1 MAKFRT
7 SKNQNSVPES
17 IELMFR
23 DLKRDPSIKFLGSHQ
38 GQILNNYEKNYL
50 KNANAKDIAIE
61 LPTGTGKTLI
71 GLLIAEY
78 RRRILKERV
87 VYLCPTRQLCSQVHK
102 KANLYG
108 INTVVLT
115 GQQKHYD
122 PTDFY
127 NYQRAKV
134 VAITTYSGIF
144 NTNPRISDP
153 ETIICDDAHAADN
166 YVASLWTV
174 SINRKDHKQ
183 LFDQVVRILEP
194 VIPEYVCFYIKNGG
208 SNSEN
213 KQVDLISNIA
223 WHSQYKQIVESV
235 ESLIQAKEED
245 NKYRELKYAWIFIC
259 SHLNACSIYCS
270 SESFEI
276 RPIIPPTLTHQPFA
290 NAHQRIYMSAT
301 LGEDGDLERVFGVKK
316 INKIP
321 IPGEWNKRSMGRKL
335 IFFPAMSS
343 GINPKEVATTMLQ
356 KINRGLILVPND
368 KSLQSWTSSLEDT
381 HTILQSTDIEKS
393 LETFT
398 KSNNPTVLI
407 LASRYDGIDLPGD
420 DCRFII
426 IDGKPA
432 GSGLQ
437 EKFLLT
443 RIGASSQLRN
453 RIRTRITQAMGRC
466 TRDENDYALVIL
478 LGEDLTKWCCTSI
491 NTRGMHPELQA
502 EVEFGLENSSE
513 VEVDD
518 FVELAQE
525 FFDKT
530 QNWEEAEDDI
540 RERRD
545 SLNKESDN
553 VAQALEKSMPY
564 EINYVYDSWSGQHEK
579 AFNEAT
585 KVLDSLEG
593 GSQLKPYVTFWYHQ
607 AATSAFLAWKESDK
621 EILRNS
627 AISSLEKA
635 LKTTKEN
642 NWLNKLFPYLEKT
655 ADENDNL
662 PWREWFMQI
671 NDLLT
676 EWGIMGSKYSQK
688 LATVQTNIENIDA
701 TPFEDGLESL
711 GRMLGA
717 KTHRWKKKEQGKP
730 DVLWIFGNWH
740 AFVFEAK
747 TEEGRTEETANSGI
761 SLGTVTQAGRHEAT
775 VRVEQHIPDFVPCS
789 TVLISPRQKLNESAI
804 IHTQEIS
811 YCSHDEM
818 VKLFD
823 RTASVLEFVRSFAP
837 NNTEE
842 DMMEYAIEVYSERN
856 LGMQDIK
863 NLLLKQK
870 LDDLPKTRS

>member
-17 IELMFR
+17 IDLMFR
-23 DLKRDPSIKFLGSHQ
+23 DLKRDPSIKFLGNHQ
-38 GQILNNYEKNYL
+38 GQILNKYEKDYL
-50 KNANAKDIAIE
+50 KNAKDIAIE

-78 RRRILKERV
+78 RRRIRKERV

-108 INTVVLT
+108 INTVVLM
-115 GQQKHYD
+115 GQQKDYD

-127 NYQRAKV
+127 NYQRAEV

-144 NTNPRISDP
+144 NTNPKISDP

-183 LFDQVVRILEP
+183 LFDQVVRILES
-194 VIPEYVCFYIKNGG
+194 VIPEYVGFYLKNGG
-208 SNSEN
+208 SYFEN

-223 WHSQYKQIVESV
+223 CHNKHQQIIESL
-235 ESLIQAKEED
+235 ESLIKFNENDQ
-245 NKYRELKYAWIFIC
+245 NYRDLKYAWGFIS
-259 SHLNACSIYCS
+259 SHLDACSIYCS
-270 SESFEI
+270 SENFEI
-276 RPIIPPTLTHQPFA
+276 RPIIPPTLTHQPFS

-301 LGEDGDLERVFGVKK
+301 LGEDGDLERVFGVNK
-316 INKIP
+316 IPKIP
-321 IPGEWNKRSMGRKL
+321 IPGEWNKRSIGRKL
-335 IFFPAMSS
+335 IFLPAMSS
-343 GINPKEVATTMLQ
+343 GINPKEVAATMLQ
-356 KINRGLILVPND
+356 KRKRGLILVPNNT
-368 KSLQSWTSSLEDT
+368 SLQAWSNLLKDT
-381 HTILQSTDIEKS
+381 HTILQSTDIEES

-398 KSNNPTVLI
+398 KSNKPTVLI
-407 LASRYDGIDLPGD
+407 LATRYDGIDLPGD
-420 DCRFII
+420 DCRFIVL
-426 IDGKPA
+426 DGMPT

-443 RIGASSQLRN
+443 RLGASSQLRN
-453 RIRTRITQAMGRC
+453 RIRTRVTQAMGRC

-491 NTRGMHPELQA
+491 NLQGMHPELQA
-502 EVEFGLENSSE
+502 EVQFGLDNSTE
-513 VEVDD
+513 LEVDN
-518 FVELAQE
+518 FVELGE
-525 FFDKT
+525 DFFNKT
-530 QNWEEAEDDI
+530 PDWKDAENEI
-540 RERRD
+540 QKLRD
-545 SLNKESDN
+545 SSLKVSDD
-553 VAQALEKSMPY
+553 VAEALAKSMPH
-564 EINYVYDSWSGQHEK
+564 EINYVYQSWNGKHKE

-593 GSQLKPYVTFWYHQ
+593 GTQLKPYVTFWYHQ
-607 AATSAFLAWKESDK
+607 AANSAFLAWKESDK
-621 EILRNS
+621 EIFRNS

-688 LATVQTNIENIDA
+688 VATVQTNIVNIDA

-717 KTHRWKKKEQGKP
+717 KTHKWKKKEQGKP
-730 DVLWIFGNWH
+730 DGLWIFGNWH

-747 TEEGRTEETANSGI
+747 TEEGRTEETANYGI
-761 SLGTVTQAGRHEAT
+761 SLNTVTQAGRHETT
-775 VRVEQHIPDFVPCS
+775 VRAEGHIPDYVPCS

-823 RTASVLEFVRSFAP
+823 RTASVLELVRSFAP

-842 DMMEYAIEVYSERN
+842 DMMEYAIEVYSKRN

-870 LDDLPKTRS
+870 LDSLPKTKS

>member
-38 GQILNNYEKNYL
+38 GQILNNYEKKYL
-50 KNANAKDIAIE
+50 KNANTKDIAIE

-87 VYLCPTRQLCSQVHK
+87 VYLCPTRQLCSQVHE
-102 KANLYG
+102 KAKLYG

-144 NTNPRISDP
+144 NANPKISDP

-174 SINRKDHKQ
+174 SITRKTHQQ
-183 LFDQVVRILEP
+183 LFDQVFRILEP
-194 VIPEYVCFYIKNGG
+194 AIPEYVCFYIKNGG

-223 WHSQYKQIVESV
+223 WHSQYQQIVESV

-245 NKYRELKYAWIFIC
+245 NKYRELKYAWIFIR

-290 NAHQRIYMSAT
+290 KAHQRIYMSAT

-381 HTILQSTDIEKS
+381 YTILQSTDIEES
-393 LETFT
+393 LENFT
-398 KSNNPTVLI
+398 KSNKPTVLV

-426 IDGKPA
+426 IDGMPA

-437 EKFLLT
+437 EKFLLN

-466 TRDENDYALVIL
+466 TRDENDYALVIIL
-478 LGEDLTKWCCTSI
+478 SADLTKWCCTSI
-491 NTRGMHPELQA
+491 NTQGMHPELQA
-502 EVEFGLENSSE
+502 EIKLGLDNSE
-513 VEVDD
+513 VEVDE
-518 FVELAQE
+518 FVEFGQE
-525 FFDKT
+525 FFDQT
-530 QNWEEAEDDI
+530 SNWEEAENEIRDI
-540 RERRD
+540 RDSVERVPD
-545 SLNKESDN
+545 D
-553 VAQALEKSMPY
+553 VAQALAQSMPH
-564 EINYVYDSWSGQHEK
+564 EIDYVYQSWNGQYEEAFKK
-579 AFNEAT
+579 AT
-585 KVLDSLEG
+585 RVLDSLEG

-607 AATSAFLAWKESDK
+607 AATSAFLAWKESNK
-621 EILRNS
+621 NIFRNS
-627 AISSLEKA
+627 AISNLEEA
-635 LKTTKEN
+635 LKTSIEN
-642 NWLNKLFPYLEKT
+642 NWINKLFPFLENSV
-655 ADENDNL
+655 DENNNL
-662 PWREWFMQI
+662 PWLEWFIQI
-671 NDLLT
+671 SGLLN
-676 EWGIMGSKYSQK
+676 EWGIVGGKYYQRVAK
-688 LATVQTNIENIDA
+688 VQENIKNINA
-701 TPFEDGLESL
+701 IPFENGLESL
-711 GRMLGA
+711 GQMLGA
-717 KTHRWKKKEQGKP
+717 KTYKWKKDEQGKP
-730 DVLWIFGNWH
+730 DGLWIFGNLH

-747 TEEGRTEETANSGI
+747 TEEGRTEETANYGI

-775 VRVEQHIPDFVPCS
+775 VRAEKRIPDFVPCS
-789 TVLISPRQKLNESAI
+789 TVLISPRQKLNEAAI
-804 IHTQEIS
+804 NHTQEIS
-811 YCSHDEM
+811 YLSHDEM
-818 VKLFD
+818 VDLFD
-823 RTASVLEFVRSFAP
+823 RTASVLQLVRSFAP
-837 NNTEE
+837 KNTEE
-842 DMMEYAIEVYSERN
+842 ELREYAIEVYSERN
-856 LGMQDIK
+856 LGIQDIK

-870 LDDLPKTRS
+870 LDDLPKTKS